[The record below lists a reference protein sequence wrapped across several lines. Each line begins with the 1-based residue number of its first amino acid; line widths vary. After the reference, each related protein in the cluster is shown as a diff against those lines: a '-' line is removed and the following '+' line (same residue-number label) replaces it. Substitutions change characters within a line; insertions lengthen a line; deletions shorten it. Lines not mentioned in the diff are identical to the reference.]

1 MFNNVIY
8 FIVVL
13 FIFNISYS
21 VDTPENPLSYSIFLF
36 SLTWLIFAGICR
48 WGFGGVATRFSK
60 DQTLLR
66 RLTRQYHG
74 MVLRLSILA
83 IFLFALDVY
92 MFHLKYWLQLIP
104 GVKQFS
110 VLLGVLALMVFIF
123 YLATIWYFA
132 HPVYSVAFQTEI
144 GRRSFLVS
152 HFKFNVPIVFPW
164 LVLSLLYDLM
174 ALTSLSGKGGFMD
187 KPAGQILFFAVF
199 LVALMIFLPR
209 FIQQWWGCR
218 PFETTDKVR
227 ELKTFILKTGFR
239 YRDLLKWPIF
249 EGRIMTAGIM
259 GIVPRYRYLLITDA
273 LMEILSVEELKA
285 VVAHE
290 MGHAKYRHVLF
301 YILFVLGYIVLTS
314 GLFDPDLFSLFFAAQ
329 PFFQKLLES
338 GGSQAMTLFYL
349 FLSLP
354 ILLTL
359 VVYFRYVMGFFMRN
373 FERQADLESAVA
385 MGSPRPTISSLEK
398 IALLSGNS
406 RDLPSWHHFSIKD
419 RVEFLWRF
427 LSEPGLVK
435 KHNRK
440 VALCFGFYLIA
451 LVSLGYLLNS
461 GPVKQN
467 LKYYLGT
474 RVLDQRL
481 EEEPDNIMLHKTLAE
496 VYHEMGRYPKAIQA
510 YERVILLDRSQAGAL
525 NNLAWVLVTIPDEQL
540 RDKKRALSLAK
551 EAVGLER
558 SSIFLDTLAE
568 AYFANGLTPEA
579 VRTIKE
585 AIAMKQGNG
594 EYYLKQ
600 LEKFMGRSEK

>member
-1 MFNNVIY
+1 
-8 FIVVL
+8 
-13 FIFNISYS
+13 
-21 VDTPENPLSYSIFLF
+21 
-36 SLTWLIFAGICR
+36 
-48 WGFGGVATRFSK
+48 
-60 DQTLLR
+60 
-66 RLTRQYHG
+66 
-74 MVLRLSILA
+74 
-83 IFLFALDVY
+83 
-92 MFHLKYWLQLIP
+92 
-104 GVKQFS
+104 
-110 VLLGVLALMVFIF
+110 
-123 YLATIWYFA
+123 
-132 HPVYSVAFQTEI
+132 
-144 GRRSFLVS
+144 
-152 HFKFNVPIVFPW
+152 
-164 LVLSLLYDLM
+164 
-174 ALTSLSGKGGFMD
+174 
-187 KPAGQILFFAVF
+187 
-199 LVALMIFLPR
+199 
-209 FIQQWWGCR
+209 
-218 PFETTDKVR
+218 
-227 ELKTFILKTGFR
+227 
-239 YRDLLKWPIF
+239 
-249 EGRIMTAGIM
+249 MTAGIM